1 MPGMAGTARERAERR
16 AKERSVTRASIL
28 DAARRVASNGGAR
41 NLSLRSVA
49 AEAGFVPAALY
60 SYFDNKDELLLALAA
75 EDLSSVA
82 RAMRTA
88 AQGAGNGVG
97 RLAAASAVA
106 LSLLQR
112 TETIAAASCAL
123 PPVSGAT
130 EVERIF
136 NGRLIAVL
144 TALSE
149 ATGGGVQS
157 RDAQGD
163 VVVLAAALTGL
174 AVMGRTGRLDALGFT
189 SDELI
194 ARLEARFSRKL

>member
-1 MPGMAGTARERAERR
+1 MAGTARERAERR

-60 SYFDNKDELLLALAA
+60 SYFDNKNELLLALAA

-88 AQGAGNGVG
+88 AQGTGCGSG

-112 TETIAAASCAL
+112 TETIAAASSAL
-123 PPVSGAT
+123 PAVSGTSEA
-130 EVERIF
+130 ERIF
-136 NGRLIAVL
+136 NGKLIAVL
-144 TALSE
+144 TALSD
-149 ATGGGVQS
+149 ATGVGAQS

-189 SDELI
+189 SDELV